1 MRSSN
6 RGKALLAGVCILAG
20 SAGWAQQTQKPVVQ
34 PATVS
39 TDLALTFAVE
49 QSQVVPGQDSFWFK
63 GGGADAAVTFWKGLG
78 VAASLTGD
86 TASNLAPGVNANKLT
101 FLAGPRYT
109 CTAWKGRAGAAD
121 QRRLQIFAQ
130 GQFGVTD
137 GFGGFYPAS
146 PAFTTSANSFA
157 VQAGGGLNFYLTRS
171 FGIRLIEA
179 DYVRTALP
187 NGAANTQNDM
197 RLAFGVTYH
206 FKTGAKRT
214 VK

>member
-1 MRSSN
+1 MRSSI

-34 PATVS
+34 PAAFS
-39 TDLALTFAVE
+39 ADLALTFAVE
-49 QSQVVPGQDSFWFK
+49 QSQLVPGQASFWFK

-101 FLAGPRYT
+101 FLGGPRYT
-109 CTAWKGRAGAAD
+109 RTAWKGGAAD
-121 QRRLQIFAQ
+121 QRRVQIFAQ
-130 GQFGVTD
+130 GLFGAAQ
-137 GFGGFYPAS
+137 GFGGFFPAS
-146 PAFTTSANSFA
+146 PAPTTSASSFA
-157 VQAGGGLNFYLTRS
+157 VQAGGGLNLYLTRS
-171 FGIRLIEA
+171 FGIRLLEA

-187 NGAANTQNDM
+187 NGASNTQNDM

-206 FKTGAKRT
+206 FKAGANKA

>member
-1 MRSSN
+1 MRIAI
-6 RGKALLAGVCILAG
+6 RGKALLAGVCMLAG
-20 SAGWAQQTQKPVVQ
+20 SAGWAQQIQKPVVPT
-34 PATVS
+34 PAVS
-39 TDLALTFAVE
+39 TDLAVTFATE
-49 QSQVVPGQDSFWFK
+49 RSQVVPGQANFWLK

-86 TASNLAPGVNANKLT
+86 MASNIEPGVDVNKLT
-101 FLAGPRYT
+101 YLGGPRYT
-109 CTAWKGRAGAAD
+109 RTAWKSHAGTAD

-130 GQFGVTD
+130 GLFGATHAFD
-137 GFGGFYPAS
+137 GFYPAS
-146 PAFTTSANSFA
+146 PAPATSANSFA
-157 VQAGGGLNFYLTRS
+157 VQAGGGLNLYLTRS
-171 FGIRLIEA
+171 LGIRLLEA

-206 FKTGAKRT
+206 FKGGAKQA